1 MSLPDISAFTKE
13 QLSGLFKSPYTY
25 KEAKESTGLAE
36 NEPIDNLQDEEV
48 VDNSL
53 DDDRFFEAAEHESVV
68 FGVKL
73 RNIHGVEIPATDHE
87 TWSVQASDGTWGIFK
102 KKKEVK
108 LTFGRIIALAGDFYS
123 THADDNRTPVCGAFF
138 AESPSLSTPEGWN
151 AAVSRFKSA
160 VQSLKDDTD
169 RNLISVGDLI
179 EQEEKGTDE
188 AEKEIKKGENKGDLH
203 TIANAYHDHGCG
215 IPTNKAWIEAT
226 IGFSN
231 PKSSLYA
238 WLSYINAD
246 HFKGDDALTA
256 YKVGHSEAMRLA
268 KEAGAKTSDTDKA
281 NGLQDAYMHEA
292 FSLHY
297 LTDAFSSGHIR
308 APRRQI
314 HNDNYDEQSIAAT
327 SAITSKE
334 TPIWDFQANYMHD
347 NDSDTGLLVQNQLG
361 QQWLCYG
368 DKQFKESWDIV
379 NRARIKNCVQAS
391 VDELFQDA
399 FTNQNVKTP
408 ADFNAVKH
416 IPVPMLAA
424 GKGPSTGWKSQWGG
438 YDIHNPAPLWQVNSE
453 DDKTAWTIRANV
465 NDHSVFARKPGT
477 LKNTSTS
484 SWNPFSVDASKECYA
499 ARDSDFRTIGSAPLA
514 RPIDGLVSGGFI
526 QIQDL
531 APGGTWLQT
540 CVNFWGPV
548 VVGIHDRQGNVE
560 DKNTFTLRN
569 RIVDFDSY
577 EERSTVQPLQ
587 CIKRHGKDGL
597 VIYRLMQHQ
606 NGDKKTLTLS
616 GWRVKDPLA
625 SAGKDQA
632 TFTPDQSWAFK
643 TTNLFKD
650 LSVSELSTS
659 PTLVR
664 VLTGNFKAGAGTN
677 LAILKF
683 DINNPVQISLV
694 ANDGK
699 PKSNTTATDTK
710 GVYNFVKTLKNG
722 DSDRVLLA
730 SFEKGDSDTAK
741 MALDVMDITGDA
753 PTVTKHQATISAS
766 LQSSKIILVGDLRK
780 TGNDQIVALFD
791 SQDNLTIIVNEYAT
805 NGINETTQKRVP
817 QTLSG
822 FPLIRPF
829 FSALVPSED
838 RASPNSLSILQVSLH
853 EYNKKP
859 HFIFRLTDTVSWTTK
874 TSTPVEDRFASD
886 PHYFHLKWIRCSRQ
900 SDFDLNT
907 SNAALEVFSFYGV
920 LGIRLFAPISEKK
933 LENYQEIGMLQYMG
947 QTSIGTGLG
956 CEGDWGSGILT
967 WGAEK
972 NDFVDFEAFKPDD
985 SGSAGK
991 GTWGMSAT
999 DAERP
1004 LVKGWDVEARP
1015 GYKA

>member
-1 MSLPDISAFTKE
+1 MSLPDVSTFTKE
-13 QLSGLFKSPYTY
+13 QLSGLFKPPYTY

-36 NEPIDNLQDEEV
+36 NEPIDNLQDEDV

-138 AESPSLSTPEGWN
+138 AESPSLSTLEGWN

-179 EQEEKGTDE
+179 EQEKKGTDE
-188 AEKEIKKGENKGDLH
+188 AEKEIEKGENKGDLH

-226 IGFSN
+226 IGFNN

-246 HFKGDDALTA
+246 HFGDDALTA

-292 FSLHY
+292 FCLHY
-297 LTDAFSSGHIR
+297 VTDAFSSGHIR

-347 NDSDTGLLVQNQLG
+347 NDSDTGLLVQNRLG

-408 ADFNAVKH
+408 SDFNAVKH

-424 GKGPSTGWKSQWGG
+424 GKGPSTSWKSQWGG

-465 NDHSVFARKPGT
+465 NDHSVFTRKPGT

-499 ARDSDFRTIGSAPLA
+499 ARDSDFRIKGSAPLA
-514 RPIDGLVSGGFI
+514 RPIDGLASGGFI
-526 QIQDL
+526 QIQDM
-531 APGGTWLQT
+531 APSETRFQT

-577 EERSTVQPLQ
+577 EKRDTIQPFQ
-587 CIKRHGKDGL
+587 CVKRHDKDGL
-597 VIYRLMQHQ
+597 IIYRLMQHK

-616 GWRVKDPLA
+616 GWRVKDPSA

-632 TFTPDQSWAFK
+632 TFTPDQSWAFE
-643 TTNLFKD
+643 TANLFKD
-650 LSVSELSTS
+650 ASVVELSTS
-659 PTLVR
+659 PSLVR
-664 VLTGNFKAGAGTN
+664 VLTGNFKAEAGTH
-677 LAILKF
+677 LAVLKF
-683 DINNPVQISLV
+683 DINNPVQIILV
-694 ANDGK
+694 ANDGEL
-699 PKSNTTATDTK
+699 KSNMTATDTN

-722 DSDRVLLA
+722 DSDRILLA
-730 SFEKGDSDTAK
+730 SFEKDTTK
-741 MALDVMDITGDA
+741 MELDVMDITSDA

-766 LQSSKIILVGDLRK
+766 PQSSKIILVGDLRK

-791 SQDNLTIIVNEYAT
+791 SQDNLTISVNDYT
-805 NGINETTQKRVP
+805 SNGITETTQKQIP

-822 FPLIRPF
+822 FPLFRPF

-859 HFIFRLTDTVSWTTK
+859 HFIFRLTDTVSWTMK
-874 TSTPVEDRFASD
+874 TSTPVEDRLASD

-907 SNAALEVFSFYGV
+907 SNAVLEVFSFYGV
-920 LGIRLFAPISEKK
+920 LGIRLFAPISDKK
-933 LENYQEIGMLQYMG
+933 LESYQEIGMLQYMG

-967 WGAEK
+967 WGADK
-972 NDFVDFEAFKPDD
+972 NDFVDIESFKLDA
-985 SGSAGK
+985 SGNSGN

-999 DAERP
+999 DTERP
-1004 LVKGWDVEARP
+1004 LVKGWDVQARS
-1015 GYKA
+1015 GYRA

>member
-1 MSLPDISAFTKE
+1 MSSSEISTFTKE
-13 QLSGLFKSPYTY
+13 QLSGLFKPPYTY

-36 NEPIDNLQDEEV
+36 NEPIDNLQDDDI

-87 TWSVQASDGTWGIFK
+87 TWSVKASDGTWGIFK

-151 AAVSRFKSA
+151 AAVSRFRSA

-169 RNLISVGDLI
+169 RNLISIGDLI
-179 EQEEKGTDE
+179 DKEKKGTDE
-188 AEKEIKKGENKGDLH
+188 AEKEIKDGENKGDLH

-226 IGFSN
+226 IGFNN

-246 HFKGDDALTA
+246 HFGDDALTA

-292 FSLHY
+292 FCLHY

-314 HNDNYDEQSIAAT
+314 HNDDYDEQSIAAT
-327 SAITSKE
+327 SAILGKE

-379 NRARIKNCVQAS
+379 NRARIMNCVQAS
-391 VDELFQDA
+391 VDELYQDA
-399 FTNQNVKTP
+399 FTNQNAKTP
-408 ADFNAVKH
+408 SDFNAVKH

-424 GKGPSTGWKSQWGG
+424 GKGPSTGWKAEWGG
-438 YDIHNPAPLWQVNSE
+438 YDIHNPVPLWQVNSE
-453 DDKTAWTIRANV
+453 DDKTAWTIRSNV
-465 NDHSVFARKPGT
+465 NDHSVFSRKPST

-484 SWNPFSVDASKECYA
+484 WIPYSVDASKECYE
-499 ARDSDFRTIGSAPLA
+499 ARDSDFRTKGSAPLA
-514 RPIDGLVSGGFI
+514 RPIDGLASGGFI

-531 APGGTWLQT
+531 APGPSRFQT

-548 VVGIHDRQGNVE
+548 FVGIHDREGNVE
-560 DKNTFTLRN
+560 DKDTFTLRN
-569 RIVDFDSY
+569 RIIDFDSY
-577 EERSTVQPLQ
+577 EERSTIQPLQ
-587 CIKRHGKDGL
+587 CVKWHDKDSL
-597 VIYRLMQHQ
+597 VVYRLMLQQ
-606 NGDKKTLTLS
+606 NAGKKTITLS
-616 GWRVKDPLA
+616 GWRVKDI
-625 SAGKDQA
+625 STSSGKDQA
-632 TFTPDQSWAFK
+632 TFTPDQSWAFEATK
-643 TTNLFKD
+643 LFKD
-650 LSVSELSTS
+650 S
-659 PTLVR
+659 PVTEVFSSANFIR
-664 VLTGNFKAGAGTN
+664 ALTGNFKAQAGTN

-683 DINNPVQISLV
+683 DIGNPVGISLV
-694 ANDGK
+694 ANDGT
-699 PKSNTTATDTK
+699 PNSNTTATDTK
-710 GVYNFVKTLKNG
+710 GVYNFVKILKTG
-722 DSDRVLLA
+722 DSDCVLLA
-730 SFEKGDSDTAK
+730 SFEKGDSDTTK
-741 MALDVMDITGDA
+741 MSLDVMNLTGDA
-753 PTVTKHQATISAS
+753 PTVMKHQASISLS
-766 LQSSKIILVGDLRK
+766 PQSSQIVLVGDLQK
-780 TGNDQIVALFD
+780 TGKDQIVALFD
-791 SQDNLTIIVNEYAT
+791 SPDNLTVRVNDYT
-805 NGINETTQKRVP
+805 SNCITETTKKHVP
-817 QTLSG
+817 QSLSG
-822 FPLIRPF
+822 FPLIKPF

-853 EYNKKP
+853 EYKQKP

-874 TSTPVEDRFASD
+874 TSTPVEDRLASD
-886 PHYFHLKWIRCSRQ
+886 PHYFHLKWIRCSRR

-907 SNAALEVFSFYGV
+907 SNAILEVFSFYGV
-920 LGIRLFAPISEKK
+920 LGIRLFAPISEKN
-933 LENYQEIGMLQYMG
+933 LANYQEIGMLQYMG

-967 WGAEK
+967 WGTER
-972 NDFVDFEAFKPDD
+972 NDFVDFEAFKPHT

-999 DAERP
+999 DTERP
-1004 LVKGWDVEARP
+1004 LVKGWDVDSRP
-1015 GYKA
+1015 GYKV

>member
-1 MSLPDISAFTKE
+1 MSSSEITNFTKE
-13 QLSGLFKSPYTY
+13 QLSGLFKPPYTY
-25 KEAKESTGLAE
+25 KEAKDSTGHAD
-36 NEPIDNLQDEEV
+36 NEPIDNLQDEDV
-48 VDNSL
+48 VDT
-53 DDDRFFEAAEHESVV
+53 AEHESVV

-87 TWSVQASDGTWGIFK
+87 TWSVKASDGTWGIFK

-151 AAVSRFKSA
+151 AAVIRFRSA

-169 RNLISVGDLI
+169 RNLIGIGDLI
-179 EQEEKGTDE
+179 DKEKKGTDE
-188 AEKEIKKGENKGDLH
+188 AEKEIKDGENKGDLH

-226 IGFSN
+226 IGLNN

-246 HFKGDDALTA
+246 HFGDDALTA

-268 KEAGAKTSDTDKA
+268 KEAGAKTSNTDKA

-292 FSLHY
+292 FCLHY

-314 HNDNYDEQSIAAT
+314 HNVNYDEQSIAAT
-327 SAITSKE
+327 SAILGKE

-379 NRARIKNCVQAS
+379 NRARIMNCIQAS
-391 VDELFQDA
+391 VDELYQDA

-408 ADFNAVKH
+408 SDFNAVKQ

-424 GKGPSTGWKSQWGG
+424 GKGPSTSWKSQWGG

-453 DDKTAWTIRANV
+453 DDKTAWTVRSNV
-465 NDHSVFARKPGT
+465 NDHSVFSRKPGT

-484 SWNPFSVDASKECYA
+484 SWNPFSVDASKECYD
-499 ARDSDFRTIGSAPLA
+499 ARDSDFRTKGSAPLA
-514 RPIDGLVSGGFI
+514 RPINGLVSGGFI

-531 APGGTWLQT
+531 APGPSHFQT

-548 VVGIHDRQGNVE
+548 VVGIHDREGNVE
-560 DKNTFTLRN
+560 DKDTFTLRN
-569 RIVDFDSY
+569 RIVDFDRY
-577 EERSTVQPLQ
+577 DDRGTVQPLQ
-587 CIKRHGKDGL
+587 CVKWHDKDGL
-597 VIYRLMQHQ
+597 VIYRLMLQQ
-606 NGDKKTLTLS
+606 GSGKKTLALS
-616 GWRVKDPLA
+616 GWRVKDTSA
-625 SAGKDQA
+625 SSGKDQV
-632 TFTPDQSWAFK
+632 TFSPDQSWAFEA
-643 TTNLFKD
+643 TSLFKD
-650 LSVSELSTS
+650 SSITELSSS
-659 PTLVR
+659 PNLIR
-664 VLTGNFKAGAGTN
+664 ALTGNFKAQASMS

-683 DINNPVQISLV
+683 ENNNPVQINLV
-694 ANDGK
+694 ANDGTLE
-699 PKSNTTATDTK
+699 SNTTATDAK

-722 DSDRVLLA
+722 DSDRVLLS
-730 SFEKGDSDTAK
+730 SFEKGDSDTTTIS
-741 MALDVMDITGDA
+741 LDVMDLTGDA
-753 PTVTKHQATISAS
+753 PTITKHEAS
-766 LQSSKIILVGDLRK
+766 ITVSPHSSQIVLVGDLQK
-780 TGNDQIVALFD
+780 TGKDQIVALFD
-791 SQDNLTIIVNEYAT
+791 SPDNLTTIVYDYT
-805 NGINETTQKRVP
+805 SNGITETTQKRSP
-817 QTLSG
+817 QTLSS
-822 FPLIRPF
+822 FPLIKPF

-838 RASPNSLSILQVSLH
+838 RASPNNISILQVSLH
-853 EYNKKP
+853 EYNQKP

-874 TSTPVEDRFASD
+874 TSTPVEDRLASD
-886 PHYFHLKWIRCSRQ
+886 PHYFHLKWIRCSRK

-907 SNAALEVFSFYGV
+907 SNAILEVFSFYGV
-920 LGIRLFAPISEKK
+920 LGIRLFAPISEKN
-933 LENYQEIGMLQYMG
+933 LANYQEIGMLQYMG

-972 NDFVDFEAFKPDD
+972 NDFVDFEAFKPDA
-985 SGSAGK
+985 SGSPGK
-991 GTWGMSAT
+991 GNWGMSAANI
-999 DAERP
+999 DRP

-1015 GYKA
+1015 GYKT